1 MNLNFLDNLES
12 RTFGETIRE
21 DAVTTKVTFF
31 SLIMGGAFM
40 IICNILSLF
49 ISKQQSLDT
58 TYQVLLY
65 GSIAIAIAVYLANV
79 SSVLTT
85 GIQLG
90 TKIGYALFVLFFG
103 ALGYVGGML
112 IGFLLIY
119 VIVLLIMLWLI
130 VKVFLPLM
138 METMFGKSVSTK
150 TKSRSSGFRECSNCQ
165 HNASRESL
173 NGFCELRGDNVSA
186 SDSYG
191 NWDPC

>member
-130 VKVFLPLM
+130 VKVFFPLM
-138 METMFGKSVSTK
+138 METMFGKSATSN
-150 TKSRSSGFRECSNCQ
+150 TKSRSSGFQECSNCQ
-165 HNASRESL
+165 HNTSRDSL
-173 NGFCELRGDNVSA
+173 NGFCELRGGNVSA
-186 SDSYG
+186 SDSCG
-191 NWDPC
+191 NWNPC

>member
-12 RTFGETIRE
+12 RTFGEAIRE

-165 HNASRESL
+165 HNASRKSL

-186 SDSYG
+186 SDSCG